1 MLGDLVKLV
10 NNIFGALRR
19 HGAKKPLKVVN
30 ATLEAIN
37 GGDPHRVN
45 IYLSELLDK
54 PIENRKPGV

>member
-1 MLGDLVKLV
+1 MWGEALKLL
-10 NNIFGALRR
+10 NNLFSAFRS

-45 IYLSELLDK
+45 IYLRELLDK
-54 PIENRKPGV
+54 PVENRKPK